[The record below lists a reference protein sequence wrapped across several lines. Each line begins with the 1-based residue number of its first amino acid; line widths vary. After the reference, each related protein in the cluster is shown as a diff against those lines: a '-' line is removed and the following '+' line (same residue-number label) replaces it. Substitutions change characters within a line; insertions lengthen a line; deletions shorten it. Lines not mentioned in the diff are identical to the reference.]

1 MVGRARSA
9 GGRAKCPK
17 FMVERAGCS
26 RSEMFVGLALL
37 GPCMSCMPK
46 SQASHEN
53 RFQKINRRGG
63 TRPICSGGGCPHEV
77 LEPYILAAPTFP
89 NCGNKQKSLNLLWLQ
104 DSRRRHWWPESLGG
118 APLGARTPKKERSV
132 RSLGLLSVASCSR
145 QTPFV
150 QSRHYSMSVLLKPA
164 PPHSKRHVFPRTLD
178 DTLLFTSTTL
188 SFFFFTVKRPPS
200 TPRL

>member
-1 MVGRARSA
+1 MVALGRLADRRSV
-9 GGRAKCPK
+9 RNSWLS
-17 FMVERAGCS
+17 ERAS
-26 RSEMFVGLALL
+26 SKSEMFVGIALL

-63 TRPICSGGGCPHEV
+63 LVPSVSGGGCPHEV
-77 LEPYILAAPTFP
+77 LEPYMLAAPTFP
-89 NCGNKQKSLNLLWLQ
+89 HCGNKRKSLNLLWLQ

-132 RSLGLLSVASCSR
+132 RSLGLLLVSVAFCSR

-150 QSRHYSMSVLLKPA
+150 QSRHYCLSV
-164 PPHSKRHVFPRTLD
+164 F
-178 DTLLFTSTTL
+178 
-188 SFFFFTVKRPPS
+188 
-200 TPRL
+200 